1 MTTTQ
6 HPAPP
11 AEQEPVTLTHGPT
24 RAPWP
29 LTAAIGLAAVIGPG
43 TAWLL
48 LYAPLTPLHR
58 LATAAGIPVGL
69 ALVAAATTLLGRR
82 AHQ

>member
-6 HPAPP
+6 QPTEHEPAT
-11 AEQEPVTLTHGPT
+11 VTHGPT
-24 RAPWP
+24 RSPWP
-29 LTAAIGLAAVIGPG
+29 LAAAVVVATVVGPG

-48 LYAPLTPLHR
+48 LYAPLTPLQR
-58 LATAAGIPVGL
+58 LATTAGIPVGL

>member
-1 MTTTQ
+1 M
-6 HPAPP
+6 
-11 AEQEPVTLTHGPT
+11 THGPT
-24 RAPWP
+24 RSPWP
-29 LTAAIGLAAVIGPG
+29 PAAAIGLAAVVGPG

-48 LYAPLTPLHR
+48 LYAPHTPIQR

-82 AHQ
+82 TDQ